1 MRFGVCCQR
10 PVSDHRKSTAIFD
23 RLYRLVFLSPS
34 WAQRWWL
41 HVGRH
46 TLGASVTDEQCPSEE
61 TMLFLTIRHAL
72 RILIIAALLVA
83 GSVHAAG
90 KYVLISHAPDSDSW
104 WNTIKNSI
112 KQAGEDYG
120 VTVDYR
126 NPPSGDL
133 ADMARLIE
141 QAAAAGYD
149 GVIVTIADYNVLQG
163 AIGKVTAKKI
173 PLITINSGT
182 PEQSE
187 KLGAIMHVGQPEY
200 AAGKGVGERAK
211 AAGVKSFLCVNHYAT
226 NPASFERCRG
236 FGEAIGAD
244 YKKATLDS
252 GDDPTTIE
260 SKVAAY
266 LRQNPGTEGV
276 LTLGPT
282 SAGPTIKA
290 LEKSGRAGKLWMA
303 TFDLSDDISK
313 GIKDGTVQFAIDQ
326 QPYLQGY
333 IPVAVLA
340 TMKEMNTTDLKKVAE
355 AVKANP
361 KTKKRFDEYGL
372 VPNYGPRHISS
383 GPGFVTKENIS
394 KVEKYAGQYR

>member
-1 MRFGVCCQR
+1 MTFSCKR
-10 PVSDHRKSTAIFD
+10 S
-23 RLYRLVFLSPS
+23 LLSI
-34 WAQRWWL
+34 L
-41 HVGRH
+41 
-46 TLGASVTDEQCPSEE
+46 
-61 TMLFLTIRHAL
+61 AL
-72 RILIIAALLVA
+72 AALLTMGA
-83 GSVHAAG
+83 ADAAG
-90 KYVLISHAPDSDSW
+90 RYVLISHAPDSDSW

-112 KQAGEDYG
+112 KQAGEDYN

-149 GVIVTIADYNVLQG
+149 GVIVTIADFNVLQG

-182 PEQSE
+182 TEQSE
-187 KLGAIMHVGQPEY
+187 KLDAIMHVGQPEY
-200 AAGKGVGERAK
+200 AAGKGAGERAK

-236 FGEAIGAD
+236 FAEAIGAD
-244 YKKATLDS
+244 SKKSTLDV

-260 SKVAAY
+260 SKVSAY
-266 LRQNPGTEGV
+266 LRQHPDTNGV
-276 LTLGPT
+276 LALGPT
-282 SAGPTIKA
+282 SASPTIRA
-290 LEKSGRAGKLWMA
+290 LEKSGQAGKMWMA

-313 GIKDGTVQFAIDQ
+313 GIKSGTVKFAIDQ

-340 TMKEMNTTDLKKVAE
+340 MMKAMKTTDLKKVAD
-355 AVKANP
+355 AVKASP

-383 GPGFVTKENIS
+383 GPGFITKDNIA

>member
-1 MRFGVCCQR
+1 MTFSWRRFAL
-10 PVSDHRKSTAIFD
+10 AI
-23 RLYRLVFLSPS
+23 LVLIS
-34 WAQRWWL
+34 
-41 HVGRH
+41 
-46 TLGASVTDEQCPSEE
+46 LGA
-61 TMLFLTIRHAL
+61 M
-72 RILIIAALLVA
+72 

-90 KYVLISHAPDSDSW
+90 RYVLISHAPDSDAW

-187 KLGAIMHVGQPEY
+187 KLGAIMHVGQPEH
-200 AAGKGVGERAK
+200 AAGKGAGERAK

-236 FGEAIGAD
+236 FAEAIGAD
-244 YKKATLDS
+244 YKKSTLDS

-266 LRQNPGTEGV
+266 LRQNPGTNGV

-282 SAGPTIKA
+282 SASPTIKA
-290 LEKSGRAGKLWMA
+290 LEKSGQAGKLWMA

-313 GIKDGTVQFAIDQ
+313 GIKAGTVQFAIDQ

-340 TMKEMNTTDLKKVAE
+340 TMKDMKTTDLKKVAD

-361 KTKKRFDEYGL
+361 KTKKRFDDYGL
-372 VPNYGPRHISS
+372 TPNYGPRHISS
-383 GPGFVTKENIS
+383 GPGFVTKDNIA
-394 KVEKYAGQYR
+394 KVEKYAGQFR

>member
-1 MRFGVCCQR
+1 MSGGRHERPQR
-10 PVSDHRKSTAIFD
+10 P
-23 RLYRLVFLSPS
+23 
-34 WAQRWWL
+34 
-41 HVGRH
+41 
-46 TLGASVTDEQCPSEE
+46 TLGTVPLQAPSR
-61 TMLFLTIRHAL
+61 RHARLALPIPAHYTCISASRRTNL
-72 RILIIAALLVA
+72 RRRSTSLEAIMTFSCKRSLLSILALTALLA
-83 GSVHAAG
+83 IGTAHAAG
-90 KYVLISHAPDSDSW
+90 RYVLISHAPDSDSW

-112 KQAGEDYG
+112 KQAGEDYS
-120 VTVDYR
+120 VAVDYR

-149 GVIVTIADYNVLQG
+149 GVIVTIADFNVLQG

-200 AAGKGVGERAK
+200 AAGKGAGERAK

-236 FGEAIGAD
+236 FAEAIGTD
-244 YKKATLDS
+244 YKKSTLDS

-266 LRQNPGTEGV
+266 LRQNPGTNGI

-282 SAGPTIKA
+282 SASPTIKA
-290 LEKSGRAGKLWMA
+290 LEKSGQAGKLWMA

-313 GIKDGTVQFAIDQ
+313 GIKSGTVKFAIDQ

-340 TMKEMNTTDLKKVAE
+340 TMKEMKTTDLKKVAD

-383 GPGFVTKENIS
+383 GPGFVTKDNIA
-394 KVEKYAGQYR
+394 KVEKFAGQYR